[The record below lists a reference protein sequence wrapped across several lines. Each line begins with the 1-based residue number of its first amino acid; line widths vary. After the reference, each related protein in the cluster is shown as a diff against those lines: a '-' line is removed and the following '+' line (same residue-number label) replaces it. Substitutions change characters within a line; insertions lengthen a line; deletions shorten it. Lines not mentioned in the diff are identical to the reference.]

1 MFKKSLAALAVLGA
15 FAGTAAAAD
24 VTLYG
29 DVDTGFKYTYS
40 KTDGEDATNKFEM
53 ANGINSASKFGL
65 KGTEDLGNGM
75 TVGFKLENGFNSD
88 DGTLNQSGRLF
99 GREARLFVS
108 SAFGEVSLGR
118 MGGLGSAAGTYDI
131 VYAIGDSF
139 DGGDEFAF
147 GFNASD
153 RYDNMITYQTPQF
166 AGLQATVQYS
176 LKNDNKETLGTYD
189 GDDYTGDE
197 GRSTANRYA
206 SFALTGEY
214 GPAQFV
220 AAYELQK
227 YSTYYRSFDH
237 DVKDGQTYY
246 LGGNFDFGVAR
257 LFAMGQYFTGAN
269 SFTGVDTEYEGTINR
284 VSLKTDN
291 IVPVFSKDGI
301 KGYGLHLGTIV
312 QAAGGELTL
321 GAYYSH
327 AKADDLDEYFTTN
340 LAEVKA
346 DYYGFAAR
354 YCYPLSE
361 RTTIY
366 AGAGFNQT
374 KVKSKNSAGES
385 DSEKTKEGG
394 AYFGISHHF

>member
-1 MFKKSLAALAVLGA
+1 MKKTLAALAVLGA

-269 SFTGVDTEYEGTINR
+269 SFTGVDTEYEGTING

>member
-1 MFKKSLAALAVLGA
+1 MKKTLAALAVLGA

-176 LKNDNKETLGTYD
+176 LKNDNKETLGTYA

-269 SFTGVDTEYEGTINR
+269 SFTGVDTEYEGTING

>member
-1 MFKKSLAALAVLGA
+1 MKKTLAALAVLGA

-88 DGTLNQSGRLF
+88 DGTFKDSNRLF
-99 GREARLFVS
+99 NREARLFVS
-108 SAFGEVSLGR
+108 GAFGEVSLGR
-118 MGGLGSAAGTYDI
+118 MGAIGSAAGTYDI

-147 GFNASD
+147 GLNASD

-166 AGLQATVQYS
+166 AGLQLTAQYS
-176 LKNDNKETLGTYD
+176 LKENSKGL
-189 GDDYTGDE
+189 GDE
-197 GRSTANRYA
+197 GRSTADRYA
-206 SFALTGEY
+206 GLALTGEY

-227 YSTYYRSFDH
+227 YSTHERETAPGK
-237 DVKDGQTYY
+237 KDGNTYY
-246 LGGNFDFGVAR
+246 LGGNFDFGVAKV
-257 LFAMGQYFTGAN
+257 FAMGQYYTGLFGIEKTVED
-269 SFTGVDTEYEGTINR
+269 SKKGT
-284 VSLKTDN
+284 
-291 IVPVFSKDGI
+291 

-312 QAAGGELTL
+312 PAAGGELTV
-321 GAYYSH
+321 GVYYTNFENAEDSD
-327 AKADDLDEYFTTN
+327 ADG
-340 LAEVKA
+340 
-346 DYYGFAAR
+346 DYIGGAAR

-361 RTTIY
+361 RTTVY
-366 AGAGFNQT
+366 VGAGYAET
-374 KVKSKNSAGES
+374 KYV
-385 DSEKTKEGG
+385 DVKTKEGG
-394 AYFGISHHF
+394 AYLGLSHHF